1 MAPRNASPAPTK
13 PVAGSSD
20 NGGPQKK
27 NDAAATYGKV
37 RAVEDAYA
45 KVRAVQNDGP
55 SPALSSGSGLCLS
68 LAGFFLFFLSLY
80 ALAMNEHSTV
90 CTQRAYSEALIH
102 HHEADC
108 DGKNNAPKFLK
119 DGDVVHYSCP
129 ISKGSLLTLTPA
141 DFSGVAD
148 LAKAF
153 KVTAAKVRK
162 DVKMWQCAEAK
173 STQREKRGD
182 TTVDVEYFTYTLG
195 WHDIAIDSSQFYAY
209 SEEEAKA
216 ALMAGCGQDFKRN
229 FEWPSSLVDEEKSA
243 KTLVAGVYDVSRHLD
258 SLGFSTPVAIAPPSS
273 SWWGKAIYKLPHG
286 DRSIAL
292 ASVTEAGAVQSC
304 PIDKPPSIGCMR
316 VAFTQSSAKSVSALT
331 RLTQSPIGNK
341 LYSGMAWRAETS
353 WMCRSRGPSNKVDL
367 FMEGDL
373 SAEEM
378 VAHQDTSPG
387 WAIRIICVFLSVLS
401 IAFFL
406 LPIKDAHKTA
416 QSSFSAFYAV
426 PLLGPLLSF
435 FRDFLDGALPEVVPL
450 TALRIGLTASL
461 TVMLLAWAVIR
472 PLLGLASAI
481 VCVIFLVYSMSKMSQ
496 TAAQNRAARKTAEEA
511 KKDT

>member
-1 MAPRNASPAPTK
+1 
-13 PVAGSSD
+13 
-20 NGGPQKK
+20 
-27 NDAAATYGKV
+27 
-37 RAVEDAYA
+37 
-45 KVRAVQNDGP
+45 
-55 SPALSSGSGLCLS
+55 
-68 LAGFFLFFLSLY
+68 
-80 ALAMNEHSTV
+80 
-90 CTQRAYSEALIH
+90 
-102 HHEADC
+102 
-108 DGKNNAPKFLK
+108 
-119 DGDVVHYSCP
+119 
-129 ISKGSLLTLTPA
+129 
-141 DFSGVAD
+141 
-148 LAKAF
+148 
-153 KVTAAKVRK
+153 
-162 DVKMWQCAEAK
+162 
-173 STQREKRGD
+173 
-182 TTVDVEYFTYTLG
+182 
-195 WHDIAIDSSQFYAY
+195 
-209 SEEEAKA
+209 
-216 ALMAGCGQDFKRN
+216 
-229 FEWPSSLVDEEKSA
+229 
-243 KTLVAGVYDVSRHLD
+243 
-258 SLGFSTPVAIAPPSS
+258 
-273 SWWGKAIYKLPHG
+273 
-286 DRSIAL
+286 
-292 ASVTEAGAVQSC
+292 VTEAGAVQSC

-496 TAAQNRAARKTAEEA
+496 TVAQNRAARKTAEEA